1 MTIVFLIPLIT
12 CSMNP
17 ETAVIFTELVS
28 SYYEENSQTYHLPSL
43 IPRPLPDFILQPQR
57 KSGEGLGSL
66 HRKWWTRLVTHGPEM
81 VVLVSTNRVHHF
93 PSVM

>member
-1 MTIVFLIPLIT
+1 MTIAFLIPLIT

-57 KSGEGLGSL
+57 KIGRRPGFIAPKMVDSVSHSRARNGGLG
-66 HRKWWTRLVTHGPEM
+66 
-81 VVLVSTNRVHHF
+81 
-93 PSVM
+93 